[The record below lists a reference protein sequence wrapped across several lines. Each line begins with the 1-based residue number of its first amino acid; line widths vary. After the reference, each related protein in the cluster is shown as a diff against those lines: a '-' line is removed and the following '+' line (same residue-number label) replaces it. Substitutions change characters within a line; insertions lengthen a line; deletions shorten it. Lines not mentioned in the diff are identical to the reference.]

1 MIRGQAAAAAGPHSR
16 CGGQGRRPVDPQAS
30 TRFSPSNSAG
40 IACGSEGG
48 IGGGAWRHST
58 RCSAVSLGSASLRGR
73 KLGLAPGSVQSSR
86 PVLGATRSQE
96 RQCRRQTLTPAWPR
110 RSLRG
115 GLAARCTAAR
125 WGTFHCPHSRISRAV
140 AMPLR
145 CCDTVQVCTSYGG
158 IAGQRARC

>member
-16 CGGQGRRPVDPQAS
+16 CGGEGRRPVDPQAA
-30 TRFSPSNSAG
+30 TRFSPSKQQASPA
-40 IACGSEGG
+40 AQR
-48 IGGGAWRHST
+48 GAPHEARAQRQST
-58 RCSAVSLGSASLRGR
+58 RCRVVHRCAAPRGSLRLGR
-73 KLGLAPGSVQSSR
+73 CRSSR

-96 RQCRRQTLTPAWPR
+96 RQCRRQTLIPAWPR